1 MPGQCHTVQ
10 LPHRTVAGAHS
21 LPYETK
27 PQRHD
32 SDAVDHTVTGCGGSH
47 RRTRTYRRQRPAS
60 APPLRRCI
68 GLRTQCEVNQPHSAG
83 LDRMAIVRRRL
94 LSSSAVNRALTGA
107 QARLQ
112 QCSTDAEGRTG
123 AHGTQQ
129 WLRSA
134 AQSTAWRCAAVPE
147 TNFAC
152 IGRVSMPPGCT
163 DPGGCSLRGNKHTRR
178 PFWTRSAVRVRV
190 RRQPARAACPRSM
203 P

>member
-112 QCSTDAEGRTG
+112 QCSTDWRRG
-123 AHGTQQ
+123 ANERVLTV
-129 WLRSA
+129 LSSM
-134 AQSTAWRCAAVPE
+134 AQLGSTEQYWRCAAVPE

-152 IGRVSMPPGCT
+152 IGRVFMPPRCT
-163 DPGGCSLRGNKHTRR
+163 DPGGCSLRARKQTQSRLCA
-178 PFWTRSAVRVRV
+178 FWTRSAGALC
-190 RRQPARAACPRSM
+190 QTTASAAV
-203 P
+203 